1 MTRVDCW
8 QIPIQRTLWSIV
20 VQILLGSSLKM
31 AWVDLIWDSFH
42 VRDCV
47 WFWVCLNWVFIYNH
61 RLLCYIRLEHSEVF
75 AWLILVRVCINV
87 HQLNRDRFDL
97 FLLFKKPFVTPGTW
111 LVGYYHKYNQRCQ
124 HIKPILRL
132 SNWDFLLDNH
142 ISLVD
147 HKNDSFLLVIDLL
160 LWHGLVSLRLVGSY
174 RFYRVGCY
182 TSDDHLCSHLES
194 CFLGRNTFDMHEYS
208 VSELG
213 RIIESVVQTFD
224 HYWVFSIKQA
234 GSLIESHL
242 HTTVVIKCKPHI
254 VSIVDIVAL
263 ESGIVGTKLVIADRL
278 RCEGAFRLNR
288 QFFFCLN
295 V

>member
-1 MTRVDCW
+1 M
-8 QIPIQRTLWSIV
+8 
-20 VQILLGSSLKM
+20 
-31 AWVDLIWDSFH
+31 
-42 VRDCV
+42 
-47 WFWVCLNWVFIYNH
+47 
-61 RLLCYIRLEHSEVF
+61 CYIRLEHGEVF
-75 AWLILVRVCINV
+75 AWLILVRFCINI

-97 FLLFKKPFVTPGTW
+97 FLLFKKPFVTPSTW

-147 HKNDSFLLVIDLL
+147 NENYSFLLVIDLL
-160 LWHGLVSLRLVGSY
+160 LLHDCVSLRLVGSY
-174 RFYRVGCY
+174 RFYRVWRD

-194 CFLGRNTFDMHEYS
+194 CFLGRNTLDVHEYS
-208 VSELG
+208 VSGLG
-213 RIIESVVQTFD
+213 RIIKSVIQTFD
-224 HYWVFSIKQA
+224 NDRFFSIKQA

-242 HTTVVIKCKPHI
+242 HTTVVIKCKPHF
-254 VSIVDIVAL
+254 VRIVDVVAFK
-263 ESGIVGTKLVIADRL
+263 SGIVSTKLVIADRL

-288 QFFFCLN
+288 QFFFCLH